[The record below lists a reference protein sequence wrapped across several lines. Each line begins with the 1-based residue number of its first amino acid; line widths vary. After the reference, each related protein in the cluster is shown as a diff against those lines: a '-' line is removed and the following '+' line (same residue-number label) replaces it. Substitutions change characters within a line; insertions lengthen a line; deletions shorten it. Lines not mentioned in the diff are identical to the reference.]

1 MDLFHR
7 PSRGQDTRTGR
18 ECQFCRNMDPDF
30 LRRRPMDRLVQSK
43 LEDVA
48 SAHMTE
54 EGYVKHRI
62 AELNKRQA
70 EMRTGG
76 ILPRSA

>member
-7 PSRGQDTRTGR
+7 PSHGHDTRNGR

-30 LRRRPMDRLVQSK
+30 PRRHPMDRLVQSK

-62 AELNKRQA
+62 AELIKKQA
-70 EMRTGG
+70 AMNVGAA
-76 ILPRSA
+76 LPRSA

>member
-7 PSRGQDTRTGR
+7 PSGGQDTRIGR
-18 ECQFCRNMDPDF
+18 ECQFCRNLDPDF
-30 LRRRPMDRLVQSK
+30 LRRQPMDRLVQSQ
-43 LEDVA
+43 LQDVA

-62 AELNKRQA
+62 VELAKKRA
-70 EMRTGG
+70 ALTTAAS
-76 ILPRSA
+76 LARSA

>member
-7 PSRGQDTRTGR
+7 PSRVQDTRTGR

-30 LRRRPMDRLVQSK
+30 SRRRPMDRMVQSK

-62 AELNKRQA
+62 AELIKKQA
-70 EMRTGG
+70 AMATGSA
-76 ILPRSA
+76 LPRSA

>member
-18 ECQFCRNMDPDF
+18 ECQFCRNMDPAF
-30 LRRRPMDRLVQSK
+30 FGRQPMDRLVQSK

-54 EGYVKHRI
+54 EGYLKHRI
-62 AELNKRQA
+62 AELVKKQA
-70 EMRTGG
+70 AMSTGSA
-76 ILPRSA
+76 LPRSA

>member
-7 PSRGQDTRTGR
+7 PSRGQDTRIGR

-30 LRRRPMDRLVQSK
+30 LRRHPMDRLVQAK

-62 AELNKRQA
+62 AELTKKQA
-70 EMRTGG
+70 AMTTGSV
-76 ILPRSA
+76 LPRSA